1 MYFEDILDLLI
12 ALLGI
17 IMVISL
23 ILVLFTPER
32 PQIKTTY
39 ITLPNG
45 EVTKKVTE
53 KSPKRHRSHS
63 NLIMVNQHRYNH

>member
-17 IMVISL
+17 IMVISF

-53 KSPKRHRSHS
+53 KSPKRHTS
-63 NLIMVNQHRYNH
+63 NSNVIMVNQHRYNH